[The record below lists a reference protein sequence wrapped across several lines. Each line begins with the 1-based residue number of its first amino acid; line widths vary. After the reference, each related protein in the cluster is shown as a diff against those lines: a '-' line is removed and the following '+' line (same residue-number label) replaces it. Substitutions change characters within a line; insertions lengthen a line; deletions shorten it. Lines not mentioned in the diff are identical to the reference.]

1 MHLKFKPEIEHFIK
15 HFLKEL
21 DENNAAIFAG
31 AGLSVPAGYVDWKT
45 LLRPLADELNID
57 IDREHDLVSLAQYH
71 FNANGRHRLNQQLL
85 DEIGVSKEPTANHKI
100 LARLPISTY
109 WTTNYDKLNEKS
121 LENAGKIVD
130 VKYTNNQLATTK
142 RGRNAILYKMHGDI
156 DHPDLAV
163 LTKDDYEQYALKFGP
178 FINAL
183 SGDLIS
189 KTFLFLGFSFTDP
202 NLDYVMSR
210 IRINFKDDQRQ
221 HYCIFKR
228 CDRNEFDNDEDFL
241 HAATKQGLVIKDL
254 ERFRVKALLVDSYS
268 EITEILARIE
278 SSYRCNTI
286 FLSGSAHEYGNW
298 EQSKVEGFLSK
309 LGEVLIDKQYKI
321 SSGIGLGIGNAFIT
335 GAIKSIYGKYGGNVA
350 DYLTMRPFPQFIED
364 KKLRDET
371 WEKYRKEVIGY
382 AGISLFFMGNKIENG
397 KVVDADGVKKEFEI
411 AENLGLLLIPI
422 GASGYMAQELW
433 ATVID
438 KISHYYPNAS
448 QEFIDALKALGDT
461 VDEPDMLISKIINV
475 IELSSK

>member
-1 MHLKFKPEIEHFIK
+1 MDSKFQPEIEHFIK

-21 DENNAAIFAG
+21 NENNAAIFAG
-31 AGLSVPAGYVDWKT
+31 AGLSVPAGYVDWKS

-85 DEIGVSKEPTANHKI
+85 DEIGVSKEPTANHNI

-142 RGRNAILYKMHGDI
+142 KGRNAILYKMHGDI
-156 DHPDLAV
+156 DHPDSAI
-163 LTKDDYEQYALKFGP
+163 LTKDDYEQYAHKFGP

-210 IRINFKDDQRQ
+210 IRINFKDHQRQ

-228 CDRNEFDNDEDFL
+228 CERNEFENDEDYL

-254 ERFRVKALLVDSYS
+254 ERFRVKALLVDSYA

-278 SSYRCNTI
+278 NSYRRNTI
-286 FLSGSAHEYGNW
+286 FLSGSAHEYGSW
-298 EQSKVEGFLSK
+298 EQSKVENFLSR
-309 LGEVLIDKQYKI
+309 LGEILIDKQYKI
-321 SSGIGLGIGNAFIT
+321 ASGIGLGIGNAFIT
-335 GAIKSIYGKYGGNVA
+335 GAIKSVYDKYGGNVA
-350 DYLTMRPFPQFIED
+350 EYLTMRPFPQFIED
-364 KKLRDET
+364 RKLRDET
-371 WEKYRKEVIGY
+371 WNKYRKEIIGY
-382 AGISLFFMGNKIENG
+382 AGISIFFMGNKFDNNT
-397 KVVDADGVKKEFEI
+397 VVNADGVKKEFEI
-411 AENLGLLLIPI
+411 AKELGLLLIPV
-422 GASGYMAQELW
+422 GASGYMAKDLW
-433 ATVID
+433 DMVTDNVE
-438 KISHYYPNAS
+438 HYYPSAP
-448 QEFIDALKALGDT
+448 QEFIDAILALGEE
-461 VDEPDMLISKIINV
+461 VGEPDMLISKIINV
-475 IELSSK
+475 LELTLK

>member
-1 MHLKFKPEIEHFIK
+1 MHSKFQPEIEHFIK

-21 DENNAAIFAG
+21 NENNAAIFAG
-31 AGLSVPAGYVDWKT
+31 AGLSVPAGYVDWKS

-85 DEIGVSKEPTANHKI
+85 DEIGVSKEPTANHNI

-142 RGRNAILYKMHGDI
+142 KGRNAILYKMHGDI
-156 DHPDLAV
+156 DHPDSTI
-163 LTKDDYEQYALKFGP
+163 LTKDDYEQYAHKFGP

-210 IRINFKDDQRQ
+210 IRINFKDHQRQ

-228 CDRNEFDNDEDFL
+228 CERNEFESDEDYL

-268 EITEILARIE
+268 EITEILTRIE
-278 SSYRCNTI
+278 NSYRRNTI
-286 FLSGSAHEYGNW
+286 FLSGSAHEYGSW
-298 EQSKVEGFLSK
+298 EQSKVENFLSR
-309 LGEVLIDKQYKI
+309 LGEILIDKQYKI
-321 SSGIGLGIGNAFIT
+321 ASGIGLGIGNAFIT
-335 GAIKSIYGKYGGNVA
+335 GAIKSVYGKYGGNVA
-350 DYLTMRPFPQFIED
+350 EYLTMRPFPQFIED

-371 WEKYRKEVIGY
+371 WNKYRKEIIGY
-382 AGISLFFMGNKIENG
+382 AGISIFFMGNKLENNT
-397 KVVDADGVKKEFEI
+397 VVNADGVKKEFEI
-411 AENLGLLLIPI
+411 AKELGLLLIPV
-422 GASGYMAQELW
+422 GASGYMAKDLW
-433 ATVID
+433 DMVTDNVD
-438 KISHYYPNAS
+438 HYYPSAP
-448 QEFIDALKALGDT
+448 QEFIDAILALGEE
-461 VDEPDMLISKIINV
+461 VGEPDMLISKIINV
-475 IELSSK
+475 LELTLK